1 MPTLQVRT
9 LQGLVIKG
17 RPARRWD
24 TLGGD
29 GKGLTS
35 HCSDFGLGY
44 VIMFLWF
51 GQICWEY
58 GLIMFNQVV
67 WWFWNIC
74 WDIILKFGRWFA
86 VFLPLACWSITFMR
100 RQDGIPV
107 WKEWAPWG
115 QTIWNGLRPSKHSE
129 NLRWCIMDY
138 LHCCLCLLCLC
149 GIGMSHTN
157 SPPILGNL
165 ATKVFSVIG
174 SKDLESSK
182 ILGHVGS

>member
-1 MPTLQVRT
+1 
-9 LQGLVIKG
+9 
-17 RPARRWD
+17 
-24 TLGGD
+24 
-29 GKGLTS
+29 
-35 HCSDFGLGY
+35 
-44 VIMFLWF
+44 
-51 GQICWEY
+51 
-58 GLIMFNQVV
+58 MFNQVV

-74 WDIILKFGRWFA
+74 WGIILKFGRWFA

-157 SPPILGNL
+157 SPPNLGRL
-165 ATKVFSVIG
+165 AIKVFFSDSFKRLRG
-174 SKDLESSK
+174 LQNLGTCRKLKHEKNLEKCMAS
-182 ILGHVGS
+182 LVGAWRFSWRFCWYVLHKS